1 MTQALERP
9 HNQKAIL
16 EPQPYKITVEVY
28 EAMAEAGMLIGRTEL
43 IQGVIIEMPPMG
55 NEHVDAVVGL
65 NAKLFLKF
73 FPRAAIACQVPV
85 RLPPY
90 GEPEPDFMLVTQSS
104 SGIREASD
112 VLLILE
118 ISDSTYKTDREDKLP
133 IYAEH
138 GIQDVWILNVK
149 LGQLEVYRNPKNSVP
164 GGWGYD
170 PPIVCQPGTTI
181 APLEFPEDLFEW
193 WT

>member
-9 HNQKAIL
+9 QHHKAIL
-16 EPQPYKITVEVY
+16 EPQPYKITVDVY

-55 NEHVDAVVGL
+55 NEHTKSVIGL
-65 NAKLFLKF
+65 NSKLVIKY
-73 FPRAAIACQVPV
+73 FPRAEIGCQVPV
-85 RLPPY
+85 RLPRY
-90 GEPEPDFMLVTQSS
+90 GEPEPDFMLVRP
-104 SGIREASD
+104 GVRGVPEASD

-118 ISDSTYKTDREDKLP
+118 ISKSTYKTDREEKLP
-133 IYAEH
+133 MYAEH
-138 GIQDVWILNVK
+138 GLRDVCILNVK
-149 LGQLEVYRNPKNSVP
+149 QDQLEVYRNPKNSVP

-170 PPIVCQPGTTI
+170 PPIICQPGTPI
-181 APLEFPEDLFEW
+181 APLEFPEDPLEW